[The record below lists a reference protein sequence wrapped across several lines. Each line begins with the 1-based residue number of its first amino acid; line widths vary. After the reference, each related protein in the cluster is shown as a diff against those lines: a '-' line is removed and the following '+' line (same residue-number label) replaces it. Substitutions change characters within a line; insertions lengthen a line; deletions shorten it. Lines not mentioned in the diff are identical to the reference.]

1 MERLNPL
8 PPAHPASWKWWI
20 CGLLLFA
27 SMINYMDRQTLA
39 NASVRITSQFQL
51 RQEQYGNL
59 EMAFGWAFAA
69 GSFLFGFVADRWPL
83 RWVYPAVLFLWSA
96 TGFATG
102 LVHDYAGLLVCRTFL
117 GFFEAGHWPCAIK
130 TTQLLLTPSD
140 RALGNGILQSGTS
153 LGAVITPLIMR
164 VLMTDEIGSW
174 RFSFQAVG
182 LFGIAWIA
190 AWFFL
195 VGKNDLQTGSS
206 QAAAPAATGLTDP
219 GLWRAVF
226 SRRMLIVLIMVA
238 CINTCWQILRAWL
251 PKFLM
256 EGRGYAEASALY
268 FNSLFYVASDAG
280 CLGAGALAV
289 WLAQRGPSLL
299 KARLS
304 VFFIFAILTAL
315 TTVAALS
322 PPGWFL
328 LAILLLVGA
337 GALGVFPVYH
347 ALSQDISARHQGK
360 ITGLAGLA
368 AWGFSPVQKYFG
380 RLVDQTGSFNLGLGL
395 AGWLPLLAFVC
406 LWLGWRKTETATTQ
420 SS

>member
-1 MERLNPL
+1 MERLSPS

-69 GSFLFGFVADRWPL
+69 GSLLFGFVADRWPL

-102 LVHDYAGLLVCRTFL
+102 LVHDYSGLLVCRTFL

-174 RFSFQAVG
+174 RFSFQAIG

-195 VGKNDLQTGSS
+195 VGKNDLQTGSTHPT
-206 QAAAPAATGLTDP
+206 APASAGLTDP
-219 GLWRAVF
+219 GLWRAVL
-226 SRRMLIVLIMVA
+226 SRRMLIVLLMVA

-268 FNSLFYVASDAG
+268 FNSLFYIASDAG

-289 WLAQRGPSLL
+289 WLAQRGRSLL
-299 KARLS
+299 NARLS

-360 ITGLAGLA
+360 ITGIAGIA

-406 LWLGWRKTETATTQ
+406 LWLGWRKTETVPTR

>member
-1 MERLNPL
+1 
-8 PPAHPASWKWWI
+8 
-20 CGLLLFA
+20 
-27 SMINYMDRQTLA
+27 
-39 NASVRITSQFQL
+39 
-51 RQEQYGNL
+51 
-59 EMAFGWAFAA
+59 
-69 GSFLFGFVADRWPL
+69 
-83 RWVYPAVLFLWSA
+83 
-96 TGFATG
+96 
-102 LVHDYAGLLVCRTFL
+102 
-117 GFFEAGHWPCAIK
+117 
-130 TTQLLLTPSD
+130 
-140 RALGNGILQSGTS
+140 
-153 LGAVITPLIMR
+153 
-164 VLMTDEIGSW
+164 
-174 RFSFQAVG
+174 
-182 LFGIAWIA
+182 
-190 AWFFL
+190 
-195 VGKNDLQTGSS
+195 
-206 QAAAPAATGLTDP
+206 
-219 GLWRAVF
+219 
-226 SRRMLIVLIMVA
+226 MVA

-268 FNSLFYVASDAG
+268 FNSLFYIASDVG

-360 ITGLAGLA
+360 ITGIAGIA

-395 AGWLPLLAFVC
+395 AGWLPLLAFAC
-406 LWLGWRKTETATTQ
+406 LWLGWRKTETAPPQ